1 MSKFKLKDT
10 IDRLIYRGFNILSE
24 LLFYIKRN
32 ERALVAKNVQ
42 YKRKHR
48 GEKFFILGN
57 GPSLNTL
64 NHKHYQYISK
74 HISFAVNL
82 FYKNDKFPE
91 FEPTYYA
98 MVDPLSITKAYESMY
113 TEFNDKYKNS
123 ILIADYRAKE
133 LVDKLDRRN
142 RSIFL
147 YSKKFPTDH
156 IGCDISSNSFITM
169 NVVSTCILTAIFMG
183 AKEIY
188 LLGTDYNSFASRS
201 DVHFYKEEEGLN
213 RKIENRLGYQ
223 LKYYHITTEFHYLI
237 AKLAKEKGVKIVNL
251 CETSLLDAY
260 PLGRFDDLMNNI
272 IPNE

>member
-10 IDRLIYRGFNILSE
+10 IDKLIYKGFNLLSE
-24 LLFYIKRN
+24 ILFFIKKN
-32 ERALVAKNVQ
+32 ERALVAKNVE
-42 YKRKHR
+42 YKEIHS
-48 GEKFFILGN
+48 GEKVFIMGN

-64 NHKHYQYISK
+64 NTKHYEYIKK

-82 FYKNDKFPE
+82 FYKNDKFPD

-98 MVDPLSITKAYESMY
+98 MVDPLSITKAYEGMY
-113 TEFNDKYKNS
+113 AEFNRKYKNAT
-123 ILIADYRAKE
+123 LIADYRAK
-133 LVDKLDRRN
+133 LIVDKLDRKHRP
-142 RSIFL
+142 IYL
-147 YSKKFPTDH
+147 YSKKYPTDY
-156 IGCDISSNSFITM
+156 IESDIASNGFITM
-169 NVVSTCILTAIFMG
+169 NVVSTCILTAIYMG

-201 DVHFYKEEEGLN
+201 DVHFYKEEDGLN

-237 AKLAKEKGVKIVNL
+237 AALAKKKGVKIVNL

-260 PLGRFDDLMNNI
+260 TLGRFDDLLTKPMS
-272 IPNE
+272 NE